1 MTDISKRIDAVQAFE
16 DAIYKLPDHV
26 TEFDV
31 SHYQIKGVYVRS
43 LFIPKDMVLT
53 GAIHNHEHI
62 SILAQG
68 TIRVFDG
75 EEFKEISAP
84 HIAVEKAGI
93 KRLGYALTD
102 CTFINVIRTDLTDI
116 DEIEK
121 EAVSKTVEE
130 FNQRLEVL

>member
-1 MTDISKRIDAVQAFE
+1 MNLEKINVVQAFE
-16 DAIYKLPDHV
+16 SLIESMPDCI
-26 TEFDV
+26 TEFDT

-53 GAIHNHEHI
+53 GAIHNSEHI

-75 EEFKEISAP
+75 EEYKEISAP

-116 DEIEK
+116 ADIEH

-130 FNQRLEVL
+130 FNQRLEAL

>member
-1 MTDISKRIDAVQAFE
+1 MNLEKINAVQTFE
-16 DAIYKLPDHV
+16 SLIESMPDCI

-31 SHYQIKGVYVRS
+31 AHYQIKGVYVRS

-53 GAIHNHEHI
+53 GAIHNSEHI

-75 EEFKEISAP
+75 EEYKEITAP

-102 CTFINVIRTDLTDI
+102 CTFINVIRTDLIDI
-116 DEIEK
+116 ADIEH

-130 FNQRLEVL
+130 FNQRLEAL